1 MKKSYKISIKI
12 FVLLFVLFSTI
23 NVTVASTNISHEQWT
38 KILQKNVSADGNV
51 NYLAIKQDRTELDA
65 YLQLLQKTHPNDSW
79 TNNEKMAYWINA
91 YNAFTIDLV
100 VSEYPVKSIRN
111 IGKGSPW
118 DIRFIKIQDK
128 EYSLND
134 IEHKILRVEFDEPR
148 IHFAI
153 NCAAISCPK
162 LLNEAYVAEKLD
174 LQLEA
179 MAKEFINDA
188 ENNRISSKK
197 AELSNIFNWFKED
210 FTKNG
215 SLIEYVNQY
224 ANTKASPKAR
234 IVYLKYNWNLNE

>member
-1 MKKSYKISIKI
+1 
-12 FVLLFVLFSTI
+12 
-23 NVTVASTNISHEQWT
+23 
-38 KILQKNVSADGNV
+38 
-51 NYLAIKQDRTELDA
+51 
-65 YLQLLQKTHPNDSW
+65 
-79 TNNEKMAYWINA
+79 MAYWINA